1 MAGRADEGYQCRNM
15 AQEITDPEVVWVEDE
30 RKKVLD
36 YLAAEGCKH
45 AGVADWPTF
54 YVTPH
59 LALWAVQSTR
69 HVGRTGWWAISGDVP
84 TDYMSSSEGESPQDA
99 LRYFAAGWND
109 VAGYMRRGE
118 PHPELE
124 LGDPKNWPQ
133 MAEEL
138 EQRALALLEYADDPE
153 IWE

>member
-1 MAGRADEGYQCRNM
+1 MT
-15 AQEITDPEVVWVEDE
+15 QEEIDPEIHWVAAE
-30 RKKVLD
+30 RKKVLG
-36 YLAAEGCKH
+36 YLVAEGCKH

-69 HVGRTGWWAISGDVP
+69 HVGRTGWWVISGDVP
-84 TDYMSSSEGESPQDA
+84 TDYMSSSDGESPQDA
-99 LRYFAAGWND
+99 LRYFAAGWNE

-118 PHPELE
+118 PHPQME
-124 LGDPKNWPQ
+124 LGDPKDWP
-133 MAEEL
+133 AISEEL